1 VRGQTPG
8 ARQPAHLILAS
19 RSPQRRAILEQLGI
33 RFEIRPADIEELDS
47 GPPDEVALENA
58 RRKAAAISTAG
69 DNEQLVLGVDTVVAL
84 EDRIYGK
91 PSDAADARNTLEALS
106 SRTHVVL
113 GGLCLI
119 GPSATRTAV
128 AATEVEFRT
137 LDDPILD
144 WYLNTG
150 EWRDRAGAYAIQG
163 KGAALVKRIE
173 GDYLNVVGLPLAALL
188 ELEPGLL
195 RL

>member
-1 VRGQTPG
+1 M
-8 ARQPAHLILAS
+8 
-19 RSPQRRAILEQLGI
+19 
-33 RFEIRPADIEELDS
+33 DS
-47 GPPDEVALENA
+47 GPPHEVALENA
-58 RRKAAAISTAG
+58 RRKAAAISAAG
-69 DNEQLVLGVDTVVAL
+69 EDERLVLGVDTVVAL

-91 PSDAADARNTLEALS
+91 PSGAADARNTLEALS

-144 WYLNTG
+144 WYLSTG

-188 ELEPGLL
+188 DLEPGLIAS
-195 RL
+195 